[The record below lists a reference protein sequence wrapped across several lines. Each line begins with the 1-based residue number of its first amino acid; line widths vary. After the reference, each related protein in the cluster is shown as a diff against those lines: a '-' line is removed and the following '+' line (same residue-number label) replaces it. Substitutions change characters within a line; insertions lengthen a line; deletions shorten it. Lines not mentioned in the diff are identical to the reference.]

1 MAELVSRGDIR
12 ILGGL
17 GALNRD
23 SSAVLTTQFAT
34 PGDLTL
40 TAAQIY
46 PETGAVVRVAAGVGG
61 KRDGQPGFE
70 AGSRLV
76 IRRAADQLPDMPY
89 SAFGTLRL
97 AADIIEQG
105 GALRAPLGLLE
116 IGEASTNG
124 LTSRVTLLPG
134 SVTSVSGRGLTMP
147 YGGTVD
153 GVGYQW
159 LGQDVRLTG
168 QGGGEYHGSLS
179 VGLQLAG
186 QTVQVGDNALVDL
199 SGGGQLLGAGFISA
213 AAAPPTRASIR
224 WCRPIL
230 KAASPCPACP
240 PIPSTRWCR
249 VPSPW
254 PRRPRRTRARA
265 SRRSASRSP
274 SAPAFPDCR
283 PAPTR

>member
-105 GALRAPLGLLE
+105 GVLRAPLGLLE

-124 LTSRVTLLPG
+124 SP
-134 SVTSVSGRGLTMP
+134 
-147 YGGTVD
+147 
-153 GVGYQW
+153 
-159 LGQDVRLTG
+159 
-168 QGGGEYHGSLS
+168 
-179 VGLQLAG
+179 
-186 QTVQVGDNALVDL
+186 
-199 SGGGQLLGAGFISA
+199 
-213 AAAPPTRASIR
+213 RA
-224 WCRPIL
+224 
-230 KAASPCPACP
+230 
-240 PIPSTRWCR
+240 
-249 VPSPW
+249 
-254 PRRPRRTRARA
+254 
-265 SRRSASRSP
+265 
-274 SAPAFPDCR
+274 
-283 PAPTR
+283 